1 MTIDM
6 TPSLGIVVASCDKY
20 SDLWEP
26 LFGEF
31 FNYWP
36 DCPYPIYLVANHK
49 KFSDPRVT
57 TLLAGDDIDWSSTI
71 TAALD
76 QIRHSHVLFWID
88 DAFLAEQVHT
98 ARIENIFERMKELDG
113 AFWRLRP
120 NPMPKAKLD
129 ETTGVL
135 APEAAYRATL
145 FPTIWKMS
153 TLQQILRAGESAWSF
168 ELQGTERSRK
178 LDGFY
183 TVLDPVFAYWH
194 GVERGVWIRP
204 AARGLE
210 RRGYKLDFQYRRC
223 MTRIENLALTYR
235 LFKSW
240 VLHQIPEQYRASAL
254 RIVQKCYKFL
264 GLRHA

>member
-1 MTIDM
+1 MNEEA
-6 TPSLGIVVASCDKY
+6 SLAIVVASCDKY

-49 KFSDPRVT
+49 QFSDPRVT
-57 TLLAGDDIDWSSTI
+57 TLLAGDDVDWSSTI
-71 TAALD
+71 ATALT

-88 DAFLAEQVHT
+88 DAFLADKVQTAYVESIFGQV
-98 ARIENIFERMKELDG
+98 KELD
-113 AFWRLRP
+113 ANFWRLRP
-120 NPMPKAKLD
+120 NPLPNERVD
-129 ETTGVL
+129 EQTGVL
-135 APEAAYRATL
+135 APEAAYRVSL
-145 FPTIWKMS
+145 FATIWKMS
-153 TLQQILRAGESAWSF
+153 ALSEILRPGESAWSF
-168 ELQGTERSRK
+168 ELKGTERSRK
-178 LDGFY
+178 LNRFY
-183 TVLDPVFAYWH
+183 TVLDEVFSYLH

-240 VLHQIPEQYRASAL
+240 VLHQIPEQYRSSTL